1 MAFIPEFKPRTFSTM
16 WLSFFGQ
23 WLAFL
28 IVAVLI
34 VPTVVVI
41 VQLFNGRIAFG
52 VIGLIAWL
60 PALGFILM
68 GLHKQGVIR
77 LMLSLPVLVI
87 ASVVIAFSWAN
98 L

>member
-1 MAFIPEFKPRTFSTM
+1 MARIPEFKPRTFSTK

-28 IVAVLI
+28 IVAALI

-41 VQLFNGRIAFG
+41 SQFFNNRALFGL
-52 VIGLIAWL
+52 IGLMVWL
-60 PALGFILM
+60 PVLWIILI

-77 LMLSLPVLVI
+77 LMLSLPVLAI